1 VEFEGPSFKEGGEV
15 GAADNRDFSNPM
27 YDMQSQPV
35 GVAVESPAPA
45 TLTPPTIKHKELSP
59 VSIDTGKDT
68 QCLVEDDSEC

>member
-1 VEFEGPSFKEGGEV
+1 
-15 GAADNRDFSNPM
+15 
-27 YDMQSQPV
+27 MQSQPV